1 LESTQGLEGEPATAR
16 RDTGK
21 GSKQL
26 GFPSLF
32 DDGEQIHRQGSG
44 HLLECLDVIYV
55 NAARHDYVHVLVE
68 AETVGFALV
77 VWLVTRLYRA
87 GVKKLRHWDQSWR
100 GSLQLAALVVCEE
113 FLADRDKL
121 NPSMKP
127 AARIKAPV

>member
-1 LESTQGLEGEPATAR
+1 M
-16 RDTGK
+16 
-21 GSKQL
+21 
-26 GFPSLF
+26 
-32 DDGEQIHRQGSG
+32 
-44 HLLECLDVIYV
+44 LECLDVIYV
-55 NAARHDYVHVLVE
+55 NAARHDYVQVVVE

-87 GVKKLRHWDQSWR
+87 GAKKLRHWDQSWP
-100 GSLQLAALVVCEE
+100 LQLAAVVVCEE

>member
-1 LESTQGLEGEPATAR
+1 V
-16 RDTGK
+16 
-21 GSKQL
+21 
-26 GFPSLF
+26 
-32 DDGEQIHRQGSG
+32 G

-55 NAARHDYVHVLVE
+55 NAAHNDYVQVLVE

-77 VWLVTRLYRA
+77 VWLVTRLYRT
-87 GVKKLRHWDQSWR
+87 GLKKLRHWDQSWR